1 MAFLFSSVLAFGQI
15 EDQFESAK
23 LPEQEEHF
31 YNVDRADQDYQGGE
45 KGIQGGV
52 LSILKKSGT
61 RNRRMIILIIFR
73 APYLIMITIIFRVP

>member
-1 MAFLFSSVLAFGQI
+1 MFRQIFLAFLFSSVLAFGQI

-73 APYLIMITIIFRVP
+73 AP